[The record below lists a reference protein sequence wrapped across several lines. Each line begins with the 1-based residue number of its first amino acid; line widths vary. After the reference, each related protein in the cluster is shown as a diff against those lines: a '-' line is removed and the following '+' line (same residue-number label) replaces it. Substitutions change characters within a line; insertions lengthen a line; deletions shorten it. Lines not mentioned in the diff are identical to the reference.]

1 MSNKLDAKD
10 VELFLLDNLDFF
22 ESRESLLSEM
32 KFKDS
37 TSSASSLL
45 ERQIYKLRDEQK
57 DLMGLLTSFIE
68 TAQLNEDLFNK
79 SKELTLSILDASNK
93 DEVIGA
99 VQNDFIKSFN
109 INNCQLNFY
118 SNSEIDNIE
127 KETGK
132 NSLTLIKETL
142 VEETDNK
149 VKINSFD
156 EDLRQ
161 LVEIRI
167 KMTRQKLDNQ
177 NLQKLLKKRIEV
189 TRSILD
195 LNNTT
200 Q

>member
-1 MSNKLDAKD
+1 
-10 VELFLLDNLDFF
+10 
-22 ESRESLLSEM
+22 M
-32 KFKDS
+32 KFRLLRILTIILS
-37 TSSASSLL
+37 FFFLTGFVPILSLIGPGVTVLTSGN
-45 ERQIYKLRDEQK
+45 IYKASAQ
-57 DLMGLLTSFIE
+57 FIVN
-68 TAQLNEDLFNK
+68 Q
-79 SKELTLSILDASNK
+79 
-93 DEVIGA
+93 G
-99 VQNDFIKSFN
+99 
-109 INNCQLNFY
+109 
-118 SNSEIDNIE
+118 IE

-142 VEETDNK
+142 VEEKDK
-149 VKINSFD
+149 KIKINSFD

-161 LVEIRI
+161 LVETRI